1 MSQVQFAMVPSP
13 PKGPSPPG
21 TKAPTPLHEEHASPT
36 LHALTMA
43 KGFVRRWRRNHE
55 QQVMGRIQGMRE
67 EKKRRLE
74 ESREEAQ
81 RLASKVPIDVLTKDW
96 LNDDKVT
103 IDVRCYMVDKLLPT
117 LILGVEKLLLEVERR
132 GLEQTEGV
140 TREFNPINYLAQYLM
155 RNNPRYSNFAEASPY
170 FRGMQEVSEQLKRE
184 VMSYQDTRL
193 ARVKAEARRKR
204 EEREMSERLRQ
215 LESTRRVESLK
226 AQFHHWIRDG
236 DGNVQLS
243 LVQSSLRSFREI
255 VAHLPEDIQTASSFS
270 KEIEP
275 TDETGKG
282 LNQEAFINYLQDHV
296 QTLPAEVFDQFSRH
310 LAKCALAHREAA
322 EREARRIILS
332 NLFISCDHTSI
343 GLLDRHRI
351 LALFEKFWDGA
362 NTEVKPSLRN
372 PRKWPIIELD
382 EMDDAMSLSE
392 DELDLQVSEMTEATS
407 VSQNTSVAPQVSDE
421 GEKKD
426 LEKETPAIAEVKEGE
441 ETAEQQEKVP
451 EAVAQE
457 GEKGGGEKEGETEGE
472 KGTEEKGA
480 EEEPK
485 GEEAAEKKD
494 EDGQKEAEVQEEK
507 AEEAGEKT
515 EGDATKEE
523 VTTEEGKAEESKTE
537 GEKTEGEKEAAPAE
551 DVKEEAAE
559 AAGQEEAVEKPKEK
573 QEEQQE
579 QVTTATDEK
588 KEEEVP
594 KEKDAEKEEG
604 VSEEQQKET
613 SEGAE
618 TSQPEKE
625 VVQDVPVT
633 EAPKE
638 PTEPTP
644 AAEAGAEATETKKEE
659 EEKATV
665 VTTESE
671 KPEVKEP
678 EAAVRD
684 EATESPTKTRTGRV
698 SVTFSSEPPQ
708 MLGNDLLPPMTPDLN
723 RSSSQMTQ
731 MTGTSVFDE
740 SSLNLNQ
747 FVQLVETFLGDHP
760 YQEAVDHLVGYIQS
774 GYVET
779 EEEKM
784 SRLAKARR
792 DAISARHKYLLDQLF
807 EKWDNDGS
815 GFLDLEEVQTILL
828 KYKEGME
835 AAIIKKARASL
846 KKKYRLHDN
855 RMNRREFRT
864 FIEDVVHQLPG
875 DDNECFEA
883 VMEYLRAS
891 VERSYTERIRGDAR
905 KKWLQQIKIAAE
917 TGGASMDPVY
927 RAVFNALY
935 KDQEAH
941 GGNKKISA
949 YIAMLERNDLQPSR
963 GETLLRYVA
972 VTPEDAP
979 LMLGKAMYKDMKGIS
994 FASVESG
1001 KPIHVPRV
1009 MMHGNI
1015 HLWNADRKDQ
1025 EVDGSFMVVP
1035 LKDHRKRVFGMLGID
1050 TMADPHDRS
1059 IFVTHE
1065 ISFFQGIAKA
1075 FSVAFHYIDIRRKIL
1090 RIAESAVHWIHRRS
1104 VNVKQID
1111 VYMVEPGAK
1120 DIRARLKSKKGSKK
1134 QTPSPRKMEDKISF
1148 DSPTQL
1154 KRKDLT
1160 AEEHDFVL
1168 RKMMTTDKSGN
1179 SKLYEDPQRLERKDN
1194 LFRDYL
1200 FKSVT
1205 NSETVTAD
1213 AYGERHTAFPLRDND
1228 GRAVAVVD
1236 ISIGELRELPHGEQR
1251 EVTRML
1257 KILQSAHKEVE
1268 KESAGAEKKRVL
1280 EIEKDD
1286 DTRIDIMFDR
1296 LMLVDLRQSVSKLD
1310 VQAFAE
1316 LKSYKDPP
1324 PIIHR
1329 ILKAVL
1335 GIFWADKAALGEFE
1349 LWNSAKQ
1356 RVTSELMKMIISF
1369 DPTSKDVT
1377 LQPDAILTHLSDI
1390 PHGAVSK
1397 HGSVPAQYLYNWAFV
1412 VISLVEHTSKSQDAG
1427 RPQAF
1432 SPPGSSASTDTN
1444 ATIDA
1449 ALKAE

>member
-1120 DIRARLKSKKGSKK
+1120 
-1134 QTPSPRKMEDKISF
+1134 
-1148 DSPTQL
+1148 
-1154 KRKDLT
+1154 
-1160 AEEHDFVL
+1160 EHDFVL

>member
-13 PKGPSPPG
+13 PKGPSPQG
-21 TKAPTPLHEEHASPT
+21 SQAPTPCTRSTPPPPSTHSPWPRASYAGGEETTNNRAFGSEPRGPGFKPCHV
-36 LHALTMA
+36 TMA
-43 KGFVRRWRRNHE
+43 KSFVRRWRRNHE
-55 QQVMGRIQGMRE
+55 QQVMGRIQGLRD

-81 RLASKVPIDVLTKDW
+81 RLANKVPIDILTKDW

-132 GLEQTEGV
+132 GLENTTDV
-140 TREFNPINYLAQYLM
+140 TRDFNPINYLAQYLM

-184 VMSYQDTRL
+184 VLSYQDTRL

-215 LESTRRVESLK
+215 LESSRRVESLK
-226 AQFHHWIRDG
+226 AQFHHWIRDE

-243 LVQSSLRSFREI
+243 LVQSALRSFKEI
-255 VAHLPEDIQTASSFS
+255 VAHLPEDIQSVSAFS
-270 KEIEP
+270 KELEP

-332 NLFISCDHTSI
+332 NLFITCDHTSI

-362 NTEVKPSLRN
+362 NTEIKPTLRN

-382 EMDDAMSLSE
+382 EMDDALSLSE
-392 DELDLQVSEMTEATS
+392 DELDLQVSEMTGATS
-407 VSQNTSVAPQVSDE
+407 ISQGTSVAP
-421 GEKKD
+421 
-426 LEKETPAIAEVKEGE
+426 
-441 ETAEQQEKVP
+441 
-451 EAVAQE
+451 
-457 GEKGGGEKEGETEGE
+457 
-472 KGTEEKGA
+472 
-480 EEEPK
+480 
-485 GEEAAEKKD
+485 
-494 EDGQKEAEVQEEK
+494 
-507 AEEAGEKT
+507 
-515 EGDATKEE
+515 
-523 VTTEEGKAEESKTE
+523 
-537 GEKTEGEKEAAPAE
+537 
-551 DVKEEAAE
+551 
-559 AAGQEEAVEKPKEK
+559 
-573 QEEQQE
+573 
-579 QVTTATDEK
+579 
-588 KEEEVP
+588 
-594 KEKDAEKEEG
+594 
-604 VSEEQQKET
+604 QKET

-618 TSQPEKE
+618 TSEPEKE
-625 VVQDVPVT
+625 VAEDIKEET

-638 PTEPTP
+638 STEP
-644 AAEAGAEATETKKEE
+644 AAEATEGKKEE
-659 EEKATV
+659 EEKVTI
-665 VTTESE
+665 TTESE

-678 EAAVRD
+678 EPAVRD
-684 EATESPTKTRTGRV
+684 EASESPTKRTGRV

-708 MLGNDLLPPMTPDLN
+708 MLGNDLLPPITPDLN

-740 SSLNLNQ
+740 NSLNLSQ

-760 YQEAVDHLVGYIQS
+760 FQEAVDRLVGYIQD

-835 AAIIKKARASL
+835 AAIIKKARTSL

-905 KKWLQQIKIAAE
+905 KKWLQLIKIAAE

-1015 HLWNADRKDQ
+1015 HLWNPDRKDQ

-1120 DIRARLKSKKGSKK
+1120 DIAARLKSKKGSSKK
-1134 QTPSPRKMEDKISF
+1134 RTPSPRKIEDKVSF
-1148 DSPTQL
+1148 DHTVQL
-1154 KRKDLT
+1154 KTKVLT
-1160 AEEHDFVL
+1160 IQDNDFVL

-1194 LFRDYL
+1194 LFRWEQRGPMFLHMEYNKYKDVRYVVGEVLTAGHYRYTGVYNKYKDVRYVVGEVLTTGHYRDYL

-1236 ISIGELRELPHGEQR
+1236 ISIGELKELPHAEQR

-1335 GIFWADKAALGEFE
+1335 SIFWPDKAVLNEFE

-1356 RVTSELMKMIISF
+1356 RVTSELMKMIVSF

-1377 LQPDAILTHLSDI
+1377 LNPEAILTHLSDI

-1427 RPQAF
+1427 RPQAY

-1449 ALKAE
+1449 AVKAE

>member
-13 PKGPSPPG
+13 PKGPSPSG
-21 TKAPTPLHEEHASPT
+21 SKAPTPLGEEHASPT

-43 KGFVRRWRRNHE
+43 KSFVRRWRRNHE

-81 RLASKVPIDVLTKDW
+81 RLASKVPIDILTKDW

-117 LILGVEKLLLEVERR
+117 LILGVEKLLREVERR
-132 GLEQTEGV
+132 GLEHTDGV
-140 TREFNPINYLAQYLM
+140 TRDFNPINYLAQYLM

-226 AQFHHWIRDG
+226 AQFHHWIRDE

-243 LVQSSLRSFREI
+243 LVQSALRSFKEI
-255 VAHLPEDIQTASSFS
+255 VAHLPEDIQAVSAFS
-270 KEIEP
+270 KELEP

-282 LNQEAFINYLQDHV
+282 LGQEAFINYLQDHV
-296 QTLPAEVFDQFSRH
+296 HTLPAEVFDQFSRH

-332 NLFISCDHTSI
+332 NLFITCDHTSI

-362 NTEVKPSLRN
+362 NTEIKPSLRN

-382 EMDDAMSLSE
+382 EMDDALSLSE

-407 VSQNTSVAPQVSDE
+407 VSQGTSVAPQVSDE

-426 LEKETPAIAEVKEGE
+426 PEKETPAIAEVTEGE
-441 ETAEQQEKVP
+441 ETAEKEEKQP
-451 EAVAQE
+451 EAAAQD
-457 GEKGGGEKEGETEGE
+457 GEKKEDKEGGEKEGEKE
-472 KGTEEKGA
+472 TEEKVA

-485 GEEAAEKKD
+485 GEEAAEKKE
-494 EDGQKEAEVQEEK
+494 EDGQKEGEVQEEK
-507 AEEAGEKT
+507 AEEEKT
-515 EGDATKEE
+515 EGDAK
-523 VTTEEGKAEESKTE
+523 EEGKTEESKTE
-537 GEKTEGEKEAAPAE
+537 ESKTEEEKAAAPVE
-551 DVKEEAAE
+551 DVKEEPAEETAKKDAADKPE
-559 AAGQEEAVEKPKEK
+559 EKP
-573 QEEQQE
+573 EEQQE
-579 QVTTATDEK
+579 LVTTATDEK
-588 KEEEVP
+588 KEEEAAE
-594 KEKDAEKEEG
+594 EKDAEKKEEG
-604 VSEEQQKET
+604 VSEEQQKKT

-625 VVQDVPVT
+625 AAQDVPET
-633 EAPKE
+633 EGPKE
-638 PTEPTP
+638 PTEPTT
-644 AAEAGAEATETKKEE
+644 AAEAGAEATETKKGGEE
-659 EEKATV
+659 ETTV
-665 VTTESE
+665 TVTTESE

-678 EAAVRD
+678 ETAVRD

-740 SSLNLNQ
+740 NSLNLNQ

-760 YQEAVDHLVGYIQS
+760 YHEAVDRLVGYIQS

-905 KKWLQQIKIAAE
+905 KKWLQLIKIAAE

-972 VTPEDAP
+972 VTPDDAP

-1015 HLWNADRKDQ
+1015 HLWNPDRKDQ

-1120 DIRARLKSKKGSKK
+1120 
-1134 QTPSPRKMEDKISF
+1134 
-1148 DSPTQL
+1148 
-1154 KRKDLT
+1154 
-1160 AEEHDFVL
+1160 EHDFVL

-1236 ISIGELRELPHGEQR
+1236 ISIGELRELPHAEQR

-1335 GIFWADKAALGEFE
+1335 GIFWAEKSAQNEFE
-1349 LWNSAKQ
+1349 LWNTAKQ

-1377 LQPDAILTHLSDI
+1377 LNPETILTHLSDI

-1432 SPPGSSASTDTN
+1432 SPPPGSSASTDTN

>member
-1 MSQVQFAMVPSP
+1 
-13 PKGPSPPG
+13 
-21 TKAPTPLHEEHASPT
+21 
-36 LHALTMA
+36 
-43 KGFVRRWRRNHE
+43 
-55 QQVMGRIQGMRE
+55 
-67 EKKRRLE
+67 
-74 ESREEAQ
+74 
-81 RLASKVPIDVLTKDW
+81 
-96 LNDDKVT
+96 
-103 IDVRCYMVDKLLPT
+103 
-117 LILGVEKLLLEVERR
+117 
-132 GLEQTEGV
+132 
-140 TREFNPINYLAQYLM
+140 
-155 RNNPRYSNFAEASPY
+155 
-170 FRGMQEVSEQLKRE
+170 
-184 VMSYQDTRL
+184 
-193 ARVKAEARRKR
+193 
-204 EEREMSERLRQ
+204 
-215 LESTRRVESLK
+215 
-226 AQFHHWIRDG
+226 
-236 DGNVQLS
+236 
-243 LVQSSLRSFREI
+243 
-255 VAHLPEDIQTASSFS
+255 
-270 KEIEP
+270 
-275 TDETGKG
+275 
-282 LNQEAFINYLQDHV
+282 
-296 QTLPAEVFDQFSRH
+296 
-310 LAKCALAHREAA
+310 
-322 EREARRIILS
+322 
-332 NLFISCDHTSI
+332 
-343 GLLDRHRI
+343 
-351 LALFEKFWDGA
+351 
-362 NTEVKPSLRN
+362 
-372 PRKWPIIELD
+372 
-382 EMDDAMSLSE
+382 MDDALSLSE

-407 VSQNTSVAPQVSDE
+407 VSQGTSVAPQVSDE

-426 LEKETPAIAEVKEGE
+426 PEKETPAIAEVAEGE
-441 ETAEQQEKVP
+441 ETAEKEGKVP
-451 EAVAQE
+451 EAAVEKGEKE
-457 GEKGGGEKEGETEGE
+457 GEKEGGEKEGEKE
-472 KGTEEKGA
+472 TEEKAA

-485 GEEAAEKKD
+485 GEETAEKK
-494 EDGQKEAEVQEEK
+494 EKDGQKEGEVQEEK
-507 AEEAGEKT
+507 AEEEKT
-515 EGDATKEE
+515 EGDAK
-523 VTTEEGKAEESKTE
+523 EEGKIEESKTE
-537 GEKTEGEKEAAPAE
+537 ESKTEEEKAAAPME
-551 DVKEEAAE
+551 EVKEEPAE
-559 AAGQEEAVEKPKEK
+559 EAGQEDAADKPEEKP
-573 QEEQQE
+573 EEQQE

-588 KEEEVP
+588 KKEEAAE
-594 KEKDAEKEEG
+594 EKNAEKKEEG
-604 VSEEQQKET
+604 MSEEQQKEA
-613 SEGAE
+613 SEEAE

-625 VVQDVPVT
+625 VSQDIPET
-633 EAPKE
+633 EGPKE
-638 PTEPTP
+638 PAEVTA
-644 AAEAGAEATETKKEE
+644 AAEARTEATETKREGEE
-659 EEKATV
+659 ETTV
-665 VTTESE
+665 TVTTESE

-678 EAAVRD
+678 ETAVRD

-740 SSLNLNQ
+740 NSLNLNQ

-760 YQEAVDHLVGYIQS
+760 YHEAVDRLVGYIQS

-905 KKWLQQIKIAAE
+905 KKWLQLIKIAAE

-972 VTPEDAP
+972 VTPDDAP

-1015 HLWNADRKDQ
+1015 HLWNPDRKDQ

-1120 DIRARLKSKKGSKK
+1120 
-1134 QTPSPRKMEDKISF
+1134 
-1148 DSPTQL
+1148 
-1154 KRKDLT
+1154 
-1160 AEEHDFVL
+1160 EHDFVL

-1236 ISIGELRELPHGEQR
+1236 ISIGELRELPHAEQR

-1280 EIEKDD
+1280 
-1286 DTRIDIMFDR
+1286 
-1296 LMLVDLRQSVSKLD
+1296 
-1310 VQAFAE
+1310 
-1316 LKSYKDPP
+1316 
-1324 PIIHR
+1324 
-1329 ILKAVL
+1329 
-1335 GIFWADKAALGEFE
+1335 
-1349 LWNSAKQ
+1349 
-1356 RVTSELMKMIISF
+1356 
-1369 DPTSKDVT
+1369 
-1377 LQPDAILTHLSDI
+1377 DI

-1432 SPPGSSASTDTN
+1432 SPPPGSSASTDTN

>member
-1 MSQVQFAMVPSP
+1 
-13 PKGPSPPG
+13 
-21 TKAPTPLHEEHASPT
+21 
-36 LHALTMA
+36 
-43 KGFVRRWRRNHE
+43 
-55 QQVMGRIQGMRE
+55 
-67 EKKRRLE
+67 
-74 ESREEAQ
+74 
-81 RLASKVPIDVLTKDW
+81 
-96 LNDDKVT
+96 
-103 IDVRCYMVDKLLPT
+103 MVDKLLPT

-132 GLEQTEGV
+132 GLENTSDV
-140 TREFNPINYLAQYLM
+140 TRDFNPINYLAQYLM

-184 VMSYQDTRL
+184 VLSYQDTRL

-215 LESTRRVESLK
+215 LESSRRVESLK
-226 AQFHHWIRDG
+226 AQFHHWIRDE

-243 LVQSSLRSFREI
+243 LVQSALRSFKEI
-255 VAHLPEDIQTASSFS
+255 VAHLPEDIQSVSAFS
-270 KEIEP
+270 KELEP

-332 NLFISCDHTSI
+332 NLFITCDHTSI

-362 NTEVKPSLRN
+362 NTEIKPTLRN

-382 EMDDAMSLSE
+382 EMDDALSLSE
-392 DELDLQVSEMTEATS
+392 DELDLQVSEMTGATS
-407 VSQNTSVAPQVSDE
+407 VSQGTSVAPQVSDE

-426 LEKETPAIAEVKEGE
+426 LEKETPAITEVKEGE
-441 ETAEQQEKVP
+441 EMAEKQEKEP
-451 EAVAQE
+451 EAEAQE
-457 GEKGGGEKEGETEGE
+457 GGKEGEKEGEQKEEEKEGE
-472 KGTEEKGA
+472 KEEEKKEA

-485 GEEAAEKKD
+485 GEETAEMKD
-494 EDGQKEAEVQEEK
+494 EDGQKEGEVQEKE
-507 AEEAGEKT
+507 AEEKPDGDAKEEEKT
-515 EGDATKEE
+515 
-523 VTTEEGKAEESKTE
+523 EESKTE
-537 GEKTEGEKEAAPAE
+537 EEKDAAPAE
-551 DVKEEAAE
+551 EVKEEAAE
-559 AAGQEEAVEKPKEK
+559 AADEQKPEEKP
-573 QEEQQE
+573 EEQAE
-579 QVTTATDEK
+579 QVTMATDEK
-588 KEEEVP
+588 KEEETT
-594 KEKDAEKEEG
+594 EEKETEKTEE
-604 VSEEQQKET
+604 SAPEEQQKET

-618 TSQPEKE
+618 TSEPEKE
-625 VVQDVPVT
+625 VAEDVKEET

-638 PTEPTP
+638 STEP
-644 AAEAGAEATETKKEE
+644 AAEATEGKKEE
-659 EEKATV
+659 EEKVTI
-665 VTTESE
+665 TTESE

-678 EAAVRD
+678 EPAVRD
-684 EATESPTKTRTGRV
+684 EASESPTKRTGRV

-708 MLGNDLLPPMTPDLN
+708 MLGNDLLPPITPDLN

-740 SSLNLNQ
+740 NSLNLSQ

-760 YQEAVDHLVGYIQS
+760 FQEAVDRLVGYIQD

-835 AAIIKKARASL
+835 AAIIKKARTSL

-905 KKWLQQIKIAAE
+905 KKWLQLIKIAAE

-1120 DIRARLKSKKGSKK
+1120 DN
-1134 QTPSPRKMEDKISF
+1134 
-1148 DSPTQL
+1148 
-1154 KRKDLT
+1154 
-1160 AEEHDFVL
+1160 DFVL

-1236 ISIGELRELPHGEQR
+1236 ISIGELKELPHAEQR

-1335 GIFWADKAALGEFE
+1335 SIFWPDKAVLNEFE

-1356 RVTSELMKMIISF
+1356 RVTSELMKMIVSF

-1377 LQPDAILTHLSDI
+1377 LNPEAILTHLSDI

-1427 RPQAF
+1427 RPQAY

-1449 ALKAE
+1449 AVKAE

>member
-13 PKGPSPPG
+13 PKGPSPHG
-21 TKAPTPLHEEHASPT
+21 SQAPTPLHEEHASPT

-43 KGFVRRWRRNHE
+43 KSFVRRWRRNHE
-55 QQVMGRIQGMRE
+55 QQVMGRIQGLRD

-81 RLASKVPIDVLTKDW
+81 RLANKVPIDILTKDW

-132 GLEQTEGV
+132 GLENTTDV
-140 TREFNPINYLAQYLM
+140 TRDFNPINYLAQYLM

-184 VMSYQDTRL
+184 VLSYQDTRL

-215 LESTRRVESLK
+215 LESSRRVESLK
-226 AQFHHWIRDG
+226 AQFHHWIRDE

-243 LVQSSLRSFREI
+243 LVQSALRSFKEI
-255 VAHLPEDIQTASSFS
+255 VAHLPEDIQSVSAFS
-270 KEIEP
+270 KELEP

-332 NLFISCDHTSI
+332 NLFITCDHTSI

-362 NTEVKPSLRN
+362 NTEIKPTLRN

-382 EMDDAMSLSE
+382 EMDDALSLSE
-392 DELDLQVSEMTEATS
+392 DELDLQVSEMTGATS
-407 VSQNTSVAPQVSDE
+407 VSQGTSVAPQVSDE

-426 LEKETPAIAEVKEGE
+426 QEKETPAIAEVKEGE
-441 ETAEQQEKVP
+441 ETAEKQEKEP
-451 EAVAQE
+451 EPEAQE
-457 GEKGGGEKEGETEGE
+457 GGKEGGEKEGEKEGE
-472 KGTEEKGA
+472 EKKEGEQEEEKGAEEKSA

-485 GEEAAEKKD
+485 GEEAAETKD
-494 EDGQKEAEVQEEK
+494 EDGQKEGEVQEGEK
-507 AEEAGEKT
+507 AEEKPESDAKEEEKT
-515 EGDATKEE
+515 
-523 VTTEEGKAEESKTE
+523 EESKTE
-537 GEKTEGEKEAAPAE
+537 EGKEAAPSE
-551 DVKEEAAE
+551 EVKEEAAE
-559 AAGQEEAVEKPKEK
+559 ATDEQKPEEKT
-573 QEEQQE
+573 EEQAE
-579 QVTTATDEK
+579 QITAATDEK
-588 KEEEVP
+588 KEEEKTEE
-594 KEKDAEKEEG
+594 KEAEKTEEG
-604 VSEEQQKET
+604 ASEEQQKKET
-613 SEGAE
+613 SEEAE
-618 TSQPEKE
+618 TFQPEKE
-625 VVQDVPVT
+625 AAEDVKEET

-638 PTEPTP
+638 PAEPAT
-644 AAEAGAEATETKKEE
+644 EATEGKKEV
-659 EEKATV
+659 EEKVT

-678 EAAVRD
+678 EPAVRD
-684 EATESPTKTRTGRV
+684 EISESPTKRTGRV

-708 MLGNDLLPPMTPDLN
+708 MLGNDLLPPITPDLN

-740 SSLNLNQ
+740 NSLNLSQ

-760 YQEAVDHLVGYIQS
+760 FQEAVDRLVGYIQD

-835 AAIIKKARASL
+835 AAIIKKARTSL

-905 KKWLQQIKIAAE
+905 KKWLQLIKIAAE

-1015 HLWNADRKDQ
+1015 HLWNLDRKDQ

-1120 DIRARLKSKKGSKK
+1120 DN
-1134 QTPSPRKMEDKISF
+1134 
-1148 DSPTQL
+1148 
-1154 KRKDLT
+1154 
-1160 AEEHDFVL
+1160 DFVL

-1236 ISIGELRELPHGEQR
+1236 ISIGELKELPHAEQR

-1335 GIFWADKAALGEFE
+1335 SIFWPDKAVLNEFE

-1356 RVTSELMKMIISF
+1356 RVTSELMKMIVSF

-1377 LQPDAILTHLSDI
+1377 LNPEAILTHLSDI

-1427 RPQAF
+1427 RPQAY

-1449 ALKAE
+1449 AVKAE

>member
-81 RLASKVPIDVLTKDW
+81 RLASKVPIDVLTRDW

-140 TREFNPINYLAQYLM
+140 TRDFNPINYLAQYLM

-243 LVQSSLRSFREI
+243 LVQSSLRSFKEI
-255 VAHLPEDIQTASSFS
+255 VAHLPEDIQTASAFS

-282 LNQEAFINYLQDHV
+282 LNQEAFINYLQEHV

-392 DELDLQVSEMTEATS
+392 DELDLQVSEMTDATS
-407 VSQNTSVAPQVSDE
+407 ISQGTSVAPQVSDE

-451 EAVAQE
+451 SAAAQD
-457 GEKGGGEKEGETEGE
+457 GEKGAEKEGEEKEGGKEGE

-494 EDGQKEAEVQEEK
+494 EDGQKEGEVQEEK

-523 VTTEEGKAEESKTE
+523 VTTEEGKAEESKAE

-551 DVKEEAAE
+551 DVKEEPAE
-559 AAGQEEAVEKPKEK
+559 AAGQEEAAGKPEEK

-588 KEEEVP
+588 KAEEATE
-594 KEKDAEKEEG
+594 EKDAEKKEEG

-625 VVQDVPVT
+625 VAQDVAET

-638 PTEPTP
+638 PTEPIP

-1120 DIRARLKSKKGSKK
+1120 
-1134 QTPSPRKMEDKISF
+1134 
-1148 DSPTQL
+1148 
-1154 KRKDLT
+1154 
-1160 AEEHDFVL
+1160 EHDFVL

-1356 RVTSELMKMIISF
+1356 RVTSELMKMIISY